1 MYGYGYGYGL
11 YFDPTMLIV
20 LPGLLLALWAQF
32 HVQSVFRRYSDVPS
46 QRGWTAAQVA
56 EDMMRQNGVMDVTVE
71 RIRGSLTDNYNPKTN
86 VLSLSDGVYDS
97 TSLAALGV
105 AAHEVGH
112 VFQHYEQ
119 YAPLKMRSAFVPVA
133 QIGSYAAVPLFIL
146 GLIMSWEP
154 LMWVGIAV
162 FIAVVLFYLVTLPV
176 EFNASSRAITSL
188 EAGGYLTYEEARPAR
203 KVLNAAGLTYIAAA
217 LQAFLQLLRL
227 LVLAGGRRRD

>member
-1 MYGYGYGYGL
+1 MYYPYGF
-11 YFDPTMLIV
+11 YFDPTMLII

-32 HVQSVFRRYSDVPS
+32 HVQSVFRRYSKVPS

-56 EDMMRQNGVMDVTVE
+56 EDMMRQNGVMDVQVE
-71 RIRGSLTDNYNPKTN
+71 RIRGSLTDNYNPQTG
-86 VLSLSDGVYDS
+86 VLSLSSDVYDS
-97 TSLAALGV
+97 TSLSALGV

-112 VFQHYEQ
+112 VMQHYEE

-133 QIGSYAAVPLFIL
+133 QIGSFAAVPLFIL
-146 GLIMSWEP
+146 GLVMSWEP

-162 FIAVVLFYLVTLPV
+162 FIAVVLFYLITLPV
-176 EFNASSRAITSL
+176 EFNASNRAIAAL
-188 EAGGYLTYEEARPAR
+188 ESGGYLGYEEVGPAR